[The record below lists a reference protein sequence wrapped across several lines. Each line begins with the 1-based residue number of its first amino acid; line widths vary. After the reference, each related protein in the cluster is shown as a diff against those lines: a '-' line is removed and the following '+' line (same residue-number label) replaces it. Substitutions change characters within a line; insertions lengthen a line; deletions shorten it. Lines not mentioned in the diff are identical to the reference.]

1 MFDVMVLFVFMLIMF
16 GTIATQLLG
25 GHLEKRCVYIND
37 QGEKFVSF
45 IQDEEAEFICLNQAF
60 CDSMK
65 EEWDLQ
71 TQCEYNGNPISGTY
85 GFDNILLSIMNIFEM
100 ITLEGWTDMMYIVRD
115 AEETLVF
122 DIFFIMCVVVG
133 NFIILNLVVAVQ
145 SAYLDKAFD
154 EEDAKK
160 QDILDKLAAKQKLKQ
175 EIEDAQEYDDESE
188 SV

>member
-1 MFDVMVLFVFMLIMF
+1 
-16 GTIATQLLG
+16 
-25 GHLEKRCVYIND
+25 
-37 QGEKFVSF
+37 
-45 IQDEEAEFICLNQAF
+45 
-60 CDSMK
+60 
-65 EEWDLQ
+65 
-71 TQCEYNGNPISGTY
+71 
-85 GFDNILLSIMNIFEM
+85 MNIFEM

-160 QDILDKLAAKQKLKQ
+160 QDIIDKLAAKQKLKQ

-188 SV
+188 SVEEMDPDEWEESEEDERG